1 MVMLSTIAGKNVLIQ
16 NERTY
21 RFWNI
26 TYVAAGPFIQI
37 LLLQLPA
44 LQSMW
49 GESSVERQSA
59 RQMDTFLGTGQEL
72 TFIRETF
79 SVNVQVL

>member
-1 MVMLSTIAGKNVLIQ
+1 MLSITAEKNVFIQ
-16 NERTY
+16 HERTH

-26 TYVAAGPFIQI
+26 TCAAAEPFHQTP
-37 LLLQLPA
+37 LLQLPA

-59 RQMDTFLGTGQEL
+59 RQMGTFLGTRQWL
-72 TFIRETF
+72 TFIRCTF
-79 SVNVQVL
+79 SVNVGAV